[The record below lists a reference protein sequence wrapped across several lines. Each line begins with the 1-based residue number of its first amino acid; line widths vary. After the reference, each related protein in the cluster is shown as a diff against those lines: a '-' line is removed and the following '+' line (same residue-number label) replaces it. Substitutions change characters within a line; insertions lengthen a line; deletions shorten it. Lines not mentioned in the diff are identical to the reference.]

1 MFLFFHVFFM
11 ILFTFLFFLSSYV
24 LSFFFNTPFLLTSP
38 FFYVLSLFTS
48 SSSSSSPLDAED
60 GVVLLRV
67 KVLLQGD
74 EIANLGDDVDLLDVD
89 VVAELNEGEDPCDLL
104 FGVTDTSPT

>member
-1 MFLFFHVFFM
+1 M

-24 LSFFFNTPFLLTSP
+24 LSFFFITSFLLTSP

-74 EIANLGDDVDLLDVD
+74 EIANLGDDVDLLDVN
-89 VVAELNEGEDPCDLL
+89 VVAELNEGEDPRDLL